1 MRYLL
6 SEIAKICGGKHLG
19 KDVEI
24 SSVITDSRSY
34 AVTDEALFVAMRGV
48 NHDAHDFVEQ
58 MVARGV
64 RGFVTEREIALP
76 HDAGVVVVDNA
87 LVALQQLAAYR
98 REQFRGEVVA
108 IAGSNGKTVVK
119 EWIAQSLP
127 QSVKLFRS
135 PRSYNSQLGVALS
148 LMMMPDDCDVAI
160 IEAGIS
166 QPNEMSRLEQMIR
179 PDVVLFTSIGDAHQ
193 ENFASLQQK
202 VDEKLLLAA
211 SAKTIIYHSDYTLF
225 AESIKAKYA
234 TRNLVDAAQVAP
246 LSMKDVASV
255 RNAQQVAAFC
265 QAMHY
270 PVGDMLA
277 LQPVAMRLEVKQGV
291 SGSLLIDDSYNSD
304 INSLSIALDYLR
316 SVAGERRKVVILSDI
331 LQSAMSDELLYG
343 TVAQMVKDAGIECFI
358 GVGAK
363 ISAHRSLF
371 GKSARFFD
379 STEQLLL
386 HIGEMDFTSAAVLVK
401 GNRAAQIERVSHR
414 LELKSHTTV
423 LEVNLQAMVR
433 NINYFRSHIGAETK
447 LVAMVKASG
456 YGAGDA
462 EIAQTLQTQGVSYLA
477 VAFAD
482 EGVEL
487 REQGITMPIVVLNA
501 DEESFDVMISAS
513 LEPEI
518 YSLRS
523 LNAFLRAVD
532 IYGANNYPVHLKFD
546 TGMHRLGFDEA
557 DIPQLLTRLDEASGR
572 LRVASVFTHLCVAD
586 DPSQDDFTRE
596 QIARFKR
603 ISDTVAAH
611 LPYKVLRHAAASA
624 AMLRFPEARFDMCRL
639 GLGMYGFGYE
649 HNDNLEMVSALRTRI
664 VQIREL
670 PAGETVGY
678 GRSGVL
684 ERRSRIATI
693 PVGYADGLDR
703 HLGCGRWSMIVN
715 GEFAPTVGRICMDS
729 CMVDIT
735 DIEGVAEGDE
745 VTIFSPTK
753 GNTAEDMARL
763 LDTIPYEVLTSVA
776 KRVKRIYIN
785 E

>member
-1 MRYLL
+1 
-6 SEIAKICGGKHLG
+6 
-19 KDVEI
+19 
-24 SSVITDSRSY
+24 
-34 AVTDEALFVAMRGV
+34 
-48 NHDAHDFVEQ
+48 
-58 MVARGV
+58 
-64 RGFVTEREIALP
+64 
-76 HDAGVVVVDNA
+76 
-87 LVALQQLAAYR
+87 
-98 REQFRGEVVA
+98 
-108 IAGSNGKTVVK
+108 
-119 EWIAQSLP
+119 
-127 QSVKLFRS
+127 
-135 PRSYNSQLGVALS
+135 
-148 LMMMPDDCDVAI
+148 
-160 IEAGIS
+160 
-166 QPNEMSRLEQMIR
+166 
-179 PDVVLFTSIGDAHQ
+179 
-193 ENFASLQQK
+193 
-202 VDEKLLLAA
+202 
-211 SAKTIIYHSDYTLF
+211 
-225 AESIKAKYA
+225 
-234 TRNLVDAAQVAP
+234 
-246 LSMKDVASV
+246 
-255 RNAQQVAAFC
+255 
-265 QAMHY
+265 
-270 PVGDMLA
+270 
-277 LQPVAMRLEVKQGV
+277 
-291 SGSLLIDDSYNSD
+291 
-304 INSLSIALDYLR
+304 
-316 SVAGERRKVVILSDI
+316 
-331 LQSAMSDELLYG
+331 
-343 TVAQMVKDAGIECFI
+343 
-358 GVGAK
+358 
-363 ISAHRSLF
+363 
-371 GKSARFFD
+371 
-379 STEQLLL
+379 
-386 HIGEMDFTSAAVLVK
+386 
-401 GNRAAQIERVSHR
+401 
-414 LELKSHTTV
+414 
-423 LEVNLQAMVR
+423 
-433 NINYFRSHIGAETK
+433 
-447 LVAMVKASG
+447 
-456 YGAGDA
+456 
-462 EIAQTLQTQGVSYLA
+462 
-477 VAFAD
+477 
-482 EGVEL
+482 
-487 REQGITMPIVVLNA
+487 
-501 DEESFDVMISAS
+501 MISAS

-518 YSLRS
+518 YSLRL

-532 IYGANNYPVHLKFD
+532 AYGANNYPVHLKFD

-753 GNTAEDMARL
+753 GNTAEDMAKL